1 MAGTLRWSVRQQDPR
16 ETPLAATDRCV
27 RWILPPCRTKGDSLM
42 KNMPFGRLSARLAA
56 TSAALALVAGFTA
69 APASAA
75 PANPQPPAPVYV
87 ALGDSYAAGTG
98 GGAYTASP
106 FGLPAECLQ
115 TAAAYPVV
123 LRPTAVNL
131 GCFGAK
137 TTDVALVAERSAAL
151 LQSATV
157 VTVTVGGNDIN
168 TGQVAVSCTIPGTTS
183 TCEAAL
189 FDSLAV
195 KLRELPGKIKNMLDV
210 VKAKAPKAKIVLT
223 GYPRLFTVDPLLS
236 PQQAQT
242 AKTMNSAADLLN
254 ATIAYSALVNRV
266 RYVSVTERFIGH
278 GIGST
283 QPWIVAPEGL
293 CNPLANCSLSP
304 FDAFHPTATGYSD
317 GYAAA
322 LAAQVR

>member
-1 MAGTLRWSVRQQDPR
+1 
-16 ETPLAATDRCV
+16 
-27 RWILPPCRTKGDSLM
+27 M

-69 APASAA
+69 VPASAA
-75 PANPQPPAPVYV
+75 PANPEPPAPVYV

-106 FGLPAECLQ
+106 FGLPAECRQ
-115 TAAAYPVV
+115 TLEAYPTV
-123 LRPTAVNL
+123 LRRTAVNL
-131 GCFGAK
+131 GCFGAT
-137 TTDVALVAERSAAL
+137 TTDVARVAEAEQLADL
-151 LQSATV
+151 LKAATV

-168 TGQVAVSCTIPGTTS
+168 TGQVALSCTTPGTTP
-183 TCEAAL
+183 TCGAAL

-195 KLRELPGKIKNMLDV
+195 KLRELPGNIKRMLDV
-210 VKAKAPKAKIVLT
+210 VKTRAPKAKIVLT
-223 GYPRLFTVDPLLS
+223 GYPRLFTLNPLLS
-236 PQQAQT
+236 PQQTQT

-278 GIGST
+278 GIGSA
-283 QPWIVAPEGL
+283 QPWIVAP
-293 CNPLANCSLSP
+293 CNLPVTPCTTNP
-304 FDAFHPTATGYSD
+304 FDAFHPNATGYSE

-322 LAAQVR
+322 LMARVR